1 MRVRPTSSISTMSIV
16 FLVSLAC
23 WQASAPAAAG
33 ALSPADPLDV
43 GFRHMYNLKFREAHD
58 TFRSWERSHP
68 NDPLGPTS
76 DAAAYL
82 FDEFDRLGVLQSEL
96 FADDRRF
103 ERREK
108 VISDPAIRE
117 GFERALARSDTL
129 ADALLARS
137 PNDQTALFAK
147 VLNQGL
153 RADYL
158 ALIDGRDLAS
168 LGRVKRAGVLAQQL
182 LAADPQRYD
191 AYLAL
196 GVENYLLSL
205 KPAPVRWVLHFYGV
219 ETNKERG
226 IKDLEVTA
234 EKGHYLQPYARMLLA
249 VAAIRDH
256 QRDRA
261 RALLQ
266 GLAQEFPEN
275 YLYRRELARLE

>member
-1 MRVRPTSSISTMSIV
+1 MLLYGIAFFV
-16 FLVSLAC
+16 LLAC
-23 WQASAPAAAG
+23 LQTAALAAAG
-33 ALSPADPLDV
+33 ALSPSDPLDV
-43 GFRHMYNLKFREAHD
+43 GFRHMYNLKFREAHY
-58 TFRSWERSHP
+58 TFQSWERFHP
-68 NDPLGPTS
+68 DDPLGPTS

-82 FDEFDRLGVLQSEL
+82 FDEFDRLGVLQSEFL
-96 FADDRRF
+96 ADDERF

-108 VISDPAIRE
+108 VVPDPAIRE
-117 GFERALARSDTL
+117 GFERALAQSDRL
-129 ADALLARS
+129 ADALLAHS
-137 PNDQTALFAK
+137 PNNEDALFAK
-147 VLNQGL
+147 VLNQGM

-158 ALIDGRDLAS
+158 ALIDRRDLAS
-168 LGRVKRAGVLAQQL
+168 LGRVKRAGLLAQQL

-205 KPAPVRWVLHFYGV
+205 KPVPVRWVLHFCGV

-249 VAAIRDH
+249 VAALRDH

-275 YLYRRELARLE
+275 HLCRRELARLE